1 MILSSIFDKVKLN
14 NMNKKV
20 ELSVVGI
27 SYSQVQS
34 GAYAL
39 IFAENDGPRRLPI
52 VIGTPEAQSI
62 AIVLEKIKPP
72 RPLSHDLM
80 VTTLKAL
87 NAELLDVFIH
97 KFENGAFYAE
107 LTIQRGE
114 DQYKIDSRTSD
125 GVALA
130 IRTGATIHTTE
141 EIMTKM
147 SLILET
153 EEEDQQLD
161 VLIENNDKK
170 LSELSTQQLNSLLE
184 DALSI
189 EDFETAIKLRDELK
203 KRKE

>member
-1 MILSSIFDKVKLN
+1 
-14 NMNKKV
+14 MNKKV
-20 ELSVVGI
+20 KLSILGI
-27 SYSQVQS
+27 SYSQVQA

-39 IFAENDGPRRLPI
+39 IFAESDGPRRLPV

-80 VTTLKAL
+80 VSTLAAL

-107 LTIQRGE
+107 LTVQQGE
-114 DQYKIDSRTSD
+114 NQYKIDSRTSD

-141 EIMTKM
+141 KIMTEM
-147 SLILET
+147 AVILDT
-153 EEEDQQLD
+153 EDEENKELSDL
-161 VLIENNDKK
+161 VTNDDKD
-170 LSELSTQQLNSLLE
+170 LSELSTEQLNLLLE
-184 DALSI
+184 EALSI
-189 EDFETAIKLRDELK
+189 EDFESAISLRDELK